1 VAVNNTV
8 NLHAQN
14 VRIVQIVVVNNVLTK
29 TDKMNYNRLRVP
41 ERENPHKEPERC
53 FVLQKLIEKHNLKKG
68 AELGVRSGELYYFLL
83 SHCPK
88 LTLIGVDLYDSQPDG
103 GTDPQRKITYDQ
115 PRNGFSYNHELYYN
129 FIKEL
134 QKEFGARAQFIKD
147 WTSNASLL
155 VEDNSLDFV
164 FIDADHGYKGCFE
177 DIEKWKSK
185 IKLGGFVTGHDIWMS
200 GIQKAVKEH
209 FGNDYK
215 KYPDHVW
222 VHQKK

>member
-1 VAVNNTV
+1 MNNTV

-14 VRIVQIVVVNNVLTK
+14 ARIVLIVVVNNVLTK

>member
-1 VAVNNTV
+1 MKVNQMEVPILNEKSHMINQEMDSVT
-8 NLHAQN
+8 
-14 VRIVQIVVVNNVLTK
+14 I
-29 TDKMNYNRLRVP
+29 MNY
-41 ERENPHKEPERC
+41 
-53 FVLQKLIEKHNLKKG
+53 
-68 AELGVRSGELYYFLL
+68 
-83 SHCPK
+83 
-88 LTLIGVDLYDSQPDG
+88 
-103 GTDPQRKITYDQ
+103 
-115 PRNGFSYNHELYYN
+115 
-129 FIKEL
+129 
-134 QKEFGARAQFIKD
+134 QFIKD

-222 VHQKK
+222 IHQKK

>member
-1 VAVNNTV
+1 VNNTV

-83 SHCPK
+83 SHCPE

-200 GIQKAVKEH
+200 GVQKAVKEH

>member
-1 VAVNNTV
+1 
-8 NLHAQN
+8 
-14 VRIVQIVVVNNVLTK
+14 
-29 TDKMNYNRLRVP
+29 MNYNRLRVP
-41 ERENPHKEPERC
+41 ERERQDREPERC

-88 LTLIGVDLYDSQPDG
+88 LTLIGVDLYDSQSDG

-155 VEDNSLDFV
+155 VEDSSLDFV

-177 DIEKWKSK
+177 DIEKWTPKVKS
-185 IKLGGFVTGHDIWMS
+185 GGFITGHDIWLS
-200 GIQKAVKEH
+200 GVKKAVQKH

-215 KYPDHVW
+215 KHPDHVW
-222 VHQKK
+222 IHQKK